1 MPTNVLLSVAATANE
16 SADFTVAPGSTL
28 SVYLDYGV
36 GKEICPPTAEVLIQK
51 KSGSDYHTMFRLNA
65 ALPAAVIEGA
75 GTYRAK
81 RGVQDVAVGL
91 DSET

>member
-1 MPTNVLLSVAATANE
+1 MATNTLLTVAATANE
-16 SADFTVAPGSTL
+16 SADFTITVGSTL
-28 SVYLDYGV
+28 SVFLNYGTGV
-36 GKEICPPTAEVLIQK
+36 EQCPATAEVLIQK
-51 KSGSDYHTMFRLNA
+51 KTGSDYQTMFRLNR
-65 ALPAAVIEGA
+65 ALPGVVIEAA

>member
-1 MPTNVLLSVAATANE
+1 MTTNVLLSVAATANE
-16 SADFTVAPGSTL
+16 SADFTIPVGGTL

-36 GKEICPPTAEVLIQK
+36 GVEVCPPTAEILIQK

-65 ALPAAVIEGA
+65 ANPAAVIEGA

-81 RGVQDVAVGL
+81 RGVQDRAVGL

>member
-1 MPTNVLLSVAATANE
+1 MPTNTLLSVAATADV
-16 SADFTVAPGSTL
+16 SADFIVSVGSTL

-36 GKEICPPTAEVLIQK
+36 GVETCPPTAEILIQK
-51 KSGSDYHTMFRLNA
+51 KAGSDYHTMFRLNA
-65 ALPAAVIEGA
+65 ANPAVVIEGA

-81 RGVQDVAVGL
+81 RGVQDRAVGL

>member
-1 MPTNVLLSVAATANE
+1 MATNTLLTVATTAAD
-16 SADFTVAPGSTL
+16 SADFTVAVGGTL
-28 SVYLDYGV
+28 SVFLDYGV
-36 GKEICPPTAEVLIQK
+36 GIEQCPRTAEVLIQK
-51 KSGSDYHTMFRLNA
+51 KSGSDYHTMFRLNRA
-65 ALPAAVIEGA
+65 QPGVVIEAA